1 MDETMF
7 NCGFFNWPCVVSLV
21 CMYLHVPIR
30 ERCSNAFVQALHA
43 ALSSLSDTCLAF
55 ILTNGNVKNTVE
67 KLDCPFSSEAKR
79 CEAEIAAKPCQRHT
93 HTPTHRRSAMQYYN

>member
-1 MDETMF
+1 
-7 NCGFFNWPCVVSLV
+7 
-21 CMYLHVPIR
+21 MYLDVPIR
-30 ERCSNAFVQALHA
+30 ERCLNDFVQALYA

-93 HTPTHRRSAMQYYN
+93 RTHTHTPAHTDPVLCSIVTDKSFCRFW